1 MTEYFLIEKI
11 AGEAPEIFFRIGFL
25 ESFHQGEKSL
35 LVDRLHGLAA
45 EESHALVAVLPQLS
59 DDVVFRFFREGLA
72 VVKRPCIRIEAAFA
86 VVGAAG
92 NEKGKADARPVG
104 DIIFFDSGVV
114 HKYLAIGNKNGA
126 HTGWRRLV
134 SIMVIKGGGLCL

>member
-11 AGEAPEIFFRIGFL
+11 AGEAPEIFFWIGFL
-25 ESFHQGEKSL
+25 ESFHQGQKSL

-72 VVKRPCIRIEAAFA
+72 VVKRPCIRIEAASA

-92 NEKGKADARPVG
+92 NEKGKSDARPVG
-104 DIIFFDSGVV
+104 DIIFFG
-114 HKYLAIGNKNGA
+114 
-126 HTGWRRLV
+126 RR
-134 SIMVIKGGGLCL
+134 

>member
-1 MTEYFLIEKI
+1 
-11 AGEAPEIFFRIGFL
+11 
-25 ESFHQGEKSL
+25 
-35 LVDRLHGLAA
+35 LVDRLHGFAA
-45 EESHALVAVLPQLS
+45 EESHALVAVLSQLP

-92 NEKGKADARPVG
+92 NEKGKADARSVG

-114 HKYLAIGNKNGA
+114 HTYLAIGNKNGA
-126 HTGWRRLV
+126 YAGWRRLIFV
-134 SIMVIKGGGLCL
+134 MIVTGGGLCP